1 MAMLPYGDRWKIL
14 FVMTMTIGAMMISDL
29 MCKLGVKLGVLV
41 VGG

>member
-1 MAMLPYGDRWKIL
+1 LAMLPYGDRWKIL
-14 FVMTMTIGAMMISDL
+14 FVMTIGAMMISDL